1 MLEGIMLRLIYA
13 AHFLH
18 SDTKCVAQTQEVRS
32 CSPHRC
38 KHSGGER
45 TIEAVVVSAT
55 LTVSDKTLSPSV
67 DTFSSILHFLLY
79 ITAQPSVVQI
89 TPL

>member
-32 CSPHRC
+32 CSPQ
-38 KHSGGER
+38 
-45 TIEAVVVSAT
+45 
-55 LTVSDKTLSPSV
+55 L
-67 DTFSSILHFLLY
+67 FSSTVLGEEDIGCSCVSY
-79 ITAQPSVVQI
+79 INRF
-89 TPL
+89 